1 MVHLLDFGVRKRIMG
16 YPSLI
21 AKGYSPLDG
30 ITPIYLWSCG
40 NYKYEIE
47 VYKNKYHSESKVFDS
62 SYNKALDLF
71 RTGKAGRILVKM
83 IN

>member
-1 MVHLLDFGVRKRIMG
+1 MVLGLVIGQRKRIMG

-21 AKGYSPLDG
+21 AKGYSPLDDV
-30 ITPIYLWSCG
+30 TPMYLWNSG

-71 RTGKAGRILVKM
+71 KEFVGDSFEYVALL
-83 IN
+83 

>member
-1 MVHLLDFGVRKRIMG
+1 MWVNNN
-16 YPSLI
+16 LI

-40 NYKYEIE
+40 KSKYEIE
-47 VYKNKYHSESKVFDS
+47 VYKNKYYSESKVFDS

-71 RTGKAGRILVKM
+71 KEFVGDSFEYVALL
-83 IN
+83 